1 MRTNRKIIL
10 GNVQINKKNAKI
22 GCEMMYL
29 ARVCIRNF
37 RCFDETGIEAH
48 FDKGVNAVIGENNVG
63 KSALIDALRIAFS
76 TLSYHKEV
84 YFRMSDFHL
93 NNLGKP
99 AEKAW
104 IDVYLK
110 EVPNFLISIWNPLAA
125 SEGEFHICF
134 YTTKAPNGLERI
146 KYDIWGGT
154 QEENSL
160 DAETL
165 QTIKVAYLG
174 ALRDVETGMK
184 PSHDSRM
191 AALLTSVTNTVAQQD
206 SLVSILKSANDKLL
220 QQPQVQRVRE
230 IVNENLL
237 GIEQNVLAQQ
247 VSLGMI
253 DPKFSSIAAALR
265 MWIKPK
271 WKFVDS
277 STPAY
282 QLLQTYSDNKGLYD
296 DTIGGAYINVEA
308 LLQQDDLDVS
318 LRVYLDEMNILGLEL
333 YQNGLG
339 YNNLLYMS
347 AILGD
352 MTVQTPEETGVYCD
366 LLLVEEPEA
375 HLHPQLQRLVHNYF
389 EQQHSKSS
397 TLQVIYTSHSPSLV
411 SQIGLDK
418 INVIYEQKHSIGCY
432 PLKISAMD
440 KKDKA
445 YLERFLDVTKS
456 QLFFSKG
463 VIFVE
468 GISEA
473 LLVSSMAKLLNRP
486 LDQFA
491 VEVVD
496 IESVTFKPFAQLLTP
511 TSTLS
516 SYTKAAIITDDD
528 RCTEKLDTT
537 TYISKDNDFDVNI
550 DDICNRLTRGHQSNR
565 CKELQILCDNSTITL
580 CKAYKTLEYELA
592 IGNGV
597 GNIELMLDAI
607 KTVHPK
613 IGGDLETTVNC
624 LDSIMKK
631 AAAIWLFVQNRDKFK
646 GVIAQALGLLL
657 DEEIRKRAAGK
668 TVEHPFNVPNYIKTA
683 IKTVTT
689 R

>member
-1 MRTNRKIIL
+1 
-10 GNVQINKKNAKI
+10 
-22 GCEMMYL
+22 MMYL
-29 ARVCIRNF
+29 EHVCIRNF
-37 RCFDETGIEAH
+37 RCFDEIGIEAH

-63 KSALIDALRIAFS
+63 KSALIDALRIVFS
-76 TLSYHKEV
+76 TLSYHKEI
-84 YFRMSDFHL
+84 YFRKSDFHL
-93 NNLGKP
+93 NDIGQS

-110 EVPNFLISIWNPLAA
+110 EVPNFLISIWNPLAP

-134 YTTKAPNGLERI
+134 YTTKAPNGTERI

-165 QTIKVAYLG
+165 QTIKIAYLG
-174 ALRDVETGMK
+174 ALRDVETGMR
-184 PSHDSRM
+184 PSHDSQM
-191 AALLTSVTNTVAQQD
+191 AAMLASVTNTAEQQD
-206 SLVSILKSANDKLL
+206 GLVSILKSANVELL
-220 QQPQVQRVRE
+220 QQPQVKQIRE
-230 IVNENLL
+230 IVNKNLL

-271 WKFVDS
+271 WKFVDA
-277 STPAY
+277 TNPAY
-282 QLLQTYSDNKGLYD
+282 LLLQTYADKNELYD
-296 DTIGGAYINVEA
+296 TAEGGAYINVEV
-308 LLQQDDLDVS
+308 LLQQDNLDAR
-318 LRVYLDEMNILGLEL
+318 LLEHLNELNILGFEL

-347 AILGD
+347 ALLGD
-352 MTVQTPEETGVYCD
+352 MTVQTSEETGIYCD

-432 PLKISAMD
+432 PLKTSAMD

-445 YLERFLDVTKS
+445 YLERYLDVTKS
-456 QLFFSKG
+456 QLFFARG

-473 LLVSSMAKLLNRP
+473 LLVASMSRLINKP
-486 LDQFA
+486 LDKFA

-496 IESVTFKPFAQLLTP
+496 IESVTFKPFAQMLTP

-528 RCTEKLDTT
+528 RCTQKLDVA
-537 TYISKDNDFDVNI
+537 TYISKDSDFDVDI
-550 DDICNRLTRGHQSNR
+550 DDICNRLTQGHQSDR
-565 CKELQILCDNSTITL
+565 CSGLQTLCDSSTIML

-592 IGNGV
+592 FGNGA
-597 GNIELMLDAI
+597 GNIELMIDAI
-607 KTVHPK
+607 KTVHPLV
-613 IGGDLETTVNC
+613 GMDLETKVNF
-624 LDSIMKK
+624 LDSIEKK
-631 AAAIWLFVQNRDKFK
+631 SIAIWLFVQNRDKSK
-646 GVIAQALGLLL
+646 GAIAQALGLLL
-657 DEEIRKRAAGK
+657 EEEIRRQGAGE
-668 TVEHPFNVPNYIKTA
+668 TVEYIFNVPNYIKIA
-683 IKTVTT
+683 IETVTT